1 MPLAPANAF
10 RYSVGQI
17 ATIAIGPCSMFRLT
31 RHLPCALLLLL
42 LAAFMP
48 MGATPSGTADIDRVL
63 VYFDEFSA
71 NLSPETQ
78 RTSPSQR
85 RGRAPP
91 RRAASGS
98 KGGPAR
104 PARSRPISGSPK
116 RAPRWS

>member
-31 RHLPCALLLLL
+31 RHLPCALLLML
-42 LAAFMP
+42 LAACMP
-48 MGATPSGTADIDRVL
+48 MAAPPSGTADIDRVL

-78 RTSPSQR
+78 RTIAESAARAPATQAR
-85 RGRAPP
+85 GLRVEGRASPT
-91 RRAASGS
+91 
-98 KGGPAR
+98 GPGR
-104 PARSRPISGSPK
+104 GQK
-116 RAPRWS
+116 